1 MTTIGRLKEK
11 WNKRKEQKQAQKMQ
25 REKEKAQ
32 ELYDAIQRARFK
44 GVMTVTDIDAYT
56 LSYLE
61 KHGFYF

>member
-1 MTTIGRLKEK
+1 MTTIGILKEK
-11 WNKRKEQKQAQKMQ
+11 WNKRKEQKQEQKMQ

-32 ELYDAIQRARFK
+32 KLYDAIQRARFD
-44 GVMTVTDIDAYT
+44 GTLVEMDAYT